1 MIHVQLIP
9 TLKNNSEKL
18 NSSICSIRLTSYPIP
33 ASLHYNKKNH
43 PYTLILSLTSIIPQ
57 FSGFTNILLVPS
69 IFLRSFSPHFLRDL
83 ALSCSSP
90 ATIWEQLDS
99 SHWPKNILKFLS
111 QTPSSVKAFFSAHGE
126 KYSQYPG
133 LFHSVTCDLY
143 FISII

>member
-1 MIHVQLIP
+1 MIHVRLIP

-18 NSSICSIRLTSYPIP
+18 NCSICSIHLTSYPIP
-33 ASLHYNKKNH
+33 ASLHYNKKS
-43 PYTLILSLTSIIPQ
+43 PYTLILSLRSIIPQ

-69 IFLRSFSPHFLRDL
+69 MFLRRFSPHFLRDL

-90 ATIWEQLDS
+90 ATIWEQLHS

-111 QTPSSVKAFFSAHGE
+111 QTPSPAKAFFSAHGK

-133 LFHSVTCDLY
+133 LFHSVKCDLY
-143 FISII
+143 IISII